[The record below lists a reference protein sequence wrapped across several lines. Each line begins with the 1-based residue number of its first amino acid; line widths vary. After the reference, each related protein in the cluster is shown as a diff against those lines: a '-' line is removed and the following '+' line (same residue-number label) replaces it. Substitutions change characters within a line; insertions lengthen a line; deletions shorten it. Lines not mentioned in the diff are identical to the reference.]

1 MILDLPLVE
10 KTLSLAHQKGLPPAH
25 FGVPAHFGAPAT
37 LMPAVMSYPW
47 RIALFAGGNSIYCW

>member
-10 KTLSLAHQKGLPPAH
+10 KTLSPTHQKGLPL
-25 FGVPAHFGAPAT
+25 AHFGAPAI

-47 RIALFAGGNSIYCW
+47 RIALFAGGNSIYC